1 MAGKSRNGDRW
12 ENHRSTGDIPA
23 TFDSQKVTTSSGTQ
37 MISNELNI
45 YRLAIQSL

>member
-1 MAGKSRNGDRW
+1 METAGKIIAQR
-12 ENHRSTGDIPA
+12 EIFPA